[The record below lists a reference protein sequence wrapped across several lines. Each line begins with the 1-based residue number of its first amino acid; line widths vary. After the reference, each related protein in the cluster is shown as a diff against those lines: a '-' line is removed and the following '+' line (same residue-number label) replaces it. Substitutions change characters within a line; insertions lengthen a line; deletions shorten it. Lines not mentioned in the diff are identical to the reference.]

1 MGRLEGKVAIVTG
14 GGSGIGRASAVLFA
28 KEGATIVVADCN
40 AEAGEETVRMIRE
53 SDGEAMFIKT
63 DVSKTDD
70 VKQLIGTTIETY
82 GKLDVLVN
90 NAAILKEEGSI
101 VDCTEDAF
109 NETVAVNFR
118 GVWFGMKYA
127 IPEMLNAGGGSI
139 VNVSSIGAIEGVRGL
154 GIYSASK
161 GAVIS
166 LSRVAA
172 MEYADKNIRVNCVL
186 PGVIA
191 TPMLFSFNS
200 IEAIDHLK
208 TITPGR
214 RLGQPEEVAQAIL
227 FMASDESSWITGH
240 EIIADGG
247 ISALHP

>member
-1 MGRLEGKVAIVTG
+1 
-14 GGSGIGRASAVLFA
+14 
-28 KEGATIVVADCN
+28 
-40 AEAGEETVRMIRE
+40 
-53 SDGEAMFIKT
+53 
-63 DVSKTDD
+63 
-70 VKQLIGTTIETY
+70 
-82 GKLDVLVN
+82 
-90 NAAILKEEGSI
+90 
-101 VDCTEDAF
+101 
-109 NETVAVNFR
+109 
-118 GVWFGMKYA
+118 
-127 IPEMLNAGGGSI
+127 
-139 VNVSSIGAIEGVRGL
+139 
-154 GIYSASK
+154 
-161 GAVIS
+161 
-166 LSRVAA
+166 

-227 FMASDESSWITGH
+227 FMASDESSWTTGH

>member
-161 GAVIS
+161 GGC
-166 LSRVAA
+166 
-172 MEYADKNIRVNCVL
+172 NL
-186 PGVIA
+186 PI
-191 TPMLFSFNS
+191 
-200 IEAIDHLK
+200 
-208 TITPGR
+208 
-214 RLGQPEEVAQAIL
+214 
-227 FMASDESSWITGH
+227 
-240 EIIADGG
+240 
-247 ISALHP
+247 

>member
-227 FMASDESSWITGH
+227 FMASDESSWTTGH